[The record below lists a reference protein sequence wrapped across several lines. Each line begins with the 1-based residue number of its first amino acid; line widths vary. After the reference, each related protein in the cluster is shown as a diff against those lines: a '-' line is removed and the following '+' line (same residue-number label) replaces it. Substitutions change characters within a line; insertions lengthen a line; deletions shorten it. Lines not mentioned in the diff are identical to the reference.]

1 MQDVDEL
8 ATDRLA
14 RGCTFNLEVRTL
26 MSGHR
31 CAPALRA
38 PFSAPPGRVLVESRR
53 ALRCHTEAA
62 LRLRTGA
69 LRFLTPSTK
78 SARGSHHDQNVLTS
92 RAACRSRPRQ
102 LAQIPMVVERRCH
115 RGMNAELMSHPHPCM
130 HPYMHFCADLCAA
143 LPSLN
148 QLQLTTTPTHA
159 SLPQHHSILV
169 TYLILLGAPDTKVVK
184 HSVLETIPGTHI
196 FS

>member
-1 MQDVDEL
+1 
-8 ATDRLA
+8 
-14 RGCTFNLEVRTL
+14 
-26 MSGHR
+26 MSEHI

-38 PFSAPPGRVLVESRR
+38 PFSAPPGRVLVETRR

-62 LRLRTGA
+62 LRLRTGV
-69 LRFLTPSTK
+69 LRFLTPSK
-78 SARGSHHDQNVLTS
+78 ESARGSHHDQNVLTS

-130 HPYMHFCADLCAA
+130 HPYMHLCADLCTVP
-143 LPSLN
+143 PSLN
-148 QLQLTTTPTHA
+148 QLQLTTPTHA

-169 TYLILLGAPDTKVVK
+169 TYLVLLGAPDTKVVK
-184 HSVLETIPGTHI
+184 HPMLETIIGSFQM